1 LNNSTVDII
10 LAVAKQKIMNHI
22 KVLLQLLNNI
32 LSRAT
37 EVDEDGVEYFEDFTI
52 PSCELH
58 DLSKVKEKAE
68 DELASKREERLWE
81 VFRSLVAAGYKD
93 EDAYTR
99 AFRTVSVYH
108 KLTEGKGI

>member
-1 LNNSTVDII
+1 
-10 LAVAKQKIMNHI
+10 
-22 KVLLQLLNNI
+22 
-32 LSRAT
+32 
-37 EVDEDGVEYFEDFTI
+37 VET
-52 PSCELH
+52 
-58 DLSKVKEKAE
+58 
-68 DELASKREERLWE
+68 ELASKREERLWE

>member
-1 LNNSTVDII
+1 MS
-10 LAVAKQKIMNHI
+10 HI
-22 KVLLQLLNNI
+22 KVLLQLLDNI

-37 EVDEDGVEYFEDFTI
+37 EVDEDGVEYLEDFTV
-52 PSCELH
+52 PACELQ
-58 DLSKVKEKAE
+58 DLSRVRKKVET
-68 DELASKREERLWE
+68 ELASKREERLWE
-81 VFRSLVAAGYKD
+81 VFHSLVAAGYKD